1 MVLSSRPRPNAPRRG
16 AKPSSAGPAEPLVT
30 DSGTRSIALVL
41 ATACGAGLF
50 PFAPGTVGS
59 AVGVLVFWPLA
70 ALSAPL
76 YALTVAGLVF
86 VGVWAA
92 DEAER
97 AWSRPDDGRIV
108 IDEVAGQLI
117 ALSPLVFLEL
127 PHGWASV
134 VTAFVLFRVFDVW
147 KPGPVRWAERGG
159 RGGVGVMMDDVVAG
173 VLAAGTLVAILVLLP
188 RFGYELA

>member
-1 MVLSSRPRPNAPRRG
+1 M
-16 AKPSSAGPAEPLVT
+16 
-30 DSGTRSIALVL
+30 
-41 ATACGAGLF
+41 
-50 PFAPGTVGS
+50 
-59 AVGVLVFWPLA
+59 GVLVFWPLA

-173 VLAAGTLVAILVLLP
+173 VLAAGTLVAIFVLLP